1 MPNFVAMCTDR
12 TDAADVRAAA
22 RAAHLDYIE
31 GARDRILLIGPLL
44 SEDDQVAGSLFL
56 VEADD
61 IAAARAFVEND
72 PFSKAGLFSSI
83 VVKRF
88 RTHLGTLL

>member
-1 MPNFVAMCTDR
+1 MPDFVAMCTDKP
-12 TDAADVRAAA
+12 DSAAVRAAA
-22 RAAHLDYIE
+22 RDAHLDYIE
-31 GARDRILLIGPLL
+31 GAKDRILLIGPLL
-44 SEDDQVAGSLFL
+44 DEDNKVAGSLFL

-72 PFSKAGLFSSI
+72 PFSKAGLFASI
-83 VVKRF
+83 MVSRF

>member
-12 TDAADVRAAA
+12 PDAAAVRAAA
-22 RAAHLDYIE
+22 RDAHLDYIE
-31 GARDRILLIGPLL
+31 GAKDRILLIGPLL
-44 SEDDQVAGSLFL
+44 NEQDQVAGSLFL

-72 PFSKAGLFSSI
+72 PFSKAGLFASI
-83 VVKRF
+83 MVSRF